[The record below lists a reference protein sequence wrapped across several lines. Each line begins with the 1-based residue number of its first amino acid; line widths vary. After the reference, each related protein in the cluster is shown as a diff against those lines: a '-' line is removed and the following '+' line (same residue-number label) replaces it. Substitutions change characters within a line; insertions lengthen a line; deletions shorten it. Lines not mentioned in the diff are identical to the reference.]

1 MKAHQ
6 PHLMHNDNARV
17 ISRILTLIS
26 WILATLFGLIIG
38 SSLIGGTLAIPA
50 IPDALAILAGW
61 FIVVLTILGAALA
74 LVEAHE

>member
-1 MKAHQ
+1 MKLHHQ
-6 PHLMHNDNARV
+6 NLHNDNTLV

-26 WILATLFGLIIG
+26 WILATLLGLIIG

-50 IPDALAILAGW
+50 IPETLAILAGW

-74 LVEAHE
+74 LVEAHD

>member
-1 MKAHQ
+1 MKLHHQ
-6 PHLMHNDNARV
+6 NLHNDNARV
-17 ISRILTLIS
+17 ISKILTLIS

-50 IPDALAILAGW
+50 IPEAIAILAGW
-61 FIVVLTILGAALA
+61 FIVILTILGAALA